1 MNLDGPKAEAENAKQ
16 VIALCT
22 GALAFTVTFLDK
34 FRPTAAGKPLPL
46 PWSLYAAWLLF
57 GLTIAFALWYLMAL
71 TGNISAVG
79 RQQNGWDLSP
89 AEQRSA
95 DGDESNAR
103 LPGLMMIASFFLS
116 VLALIALGFSL
127 A

>member
-34 FRPTAAGKPLPL
+34 FRPMAKGTPLPL

-71 TGNISAVG
+71 TGNIGAIG
-79 RQQNGWDLSP
+79 RKENGWTLSA
-89 AEQRSA
+89 AEQISA
-95 DGDESNAR
+95 DGDESNTR
-103 LPGLMMIASFFLS
+103 LPGLLMVASFTLS
-116 VLALIALGFSL
+116 VIALITLGFSL

>member
-22 GALAFTVTFLDK
+22 GALAFTVTFLEK
-34 FRPTAAGKPLPL
+34 FRPVVKGRPAPLPE
-46 PWSLYAAWLLF
+46 SLYAAWLLF
-57 GLTIAFALWYLMAL
+57 GVTIAFALWYLMAL

-79 RQQNGWDLSP
+79 RKENGWPLSP
-89 AEQRSA
+89 AEQLSA
-95 DGDESNAR
+95 YGDEGNAK
-103 LPGLMMIASFFLS
+103 LPGLLMVASFFLS
-116 VLALIALGFSL
+116 VVALIWLGFSL

>member
-34 FRPTAAGKPLPL
+34 FRPVAKGVPLPL

-71 TGNISAVG
+71 TGNISAVA
-79 RQQNGWDLSP
+79 RKENGWDLTA
-89 AEQRSA
+89 AERLSA

-103 LPGLMMIASFFLS
+103 LPGLLMVASFFLS
-116 VLALIALGFSL
+116 VVALIALGFSL